1 MKCPKCRMEDTF
13 DISNDTF
20 ENHNISNCFVCNN
33 CNCIVTKNDNN
44 KISNI
49 YYDLHLFPD

>member
-1 MKCPKCRMEDTF
+1 MKCPKCQMEDTF
-13 DISNDTF
+13 AISNDTF